1 MKCCL
6 PNIGFLSRLIKLKAC
21 QTNVANRRRYWN
33 NNGLKNKSWE
43 EFEKLRTV
51 MFTSDYIV
59 TTRNIT
65 SKCLM
70 FNVYTIKYRNI
81 TLSDPGCLT
90 LSNQYALKTWRYE
103 IVSIYEELMFGF
115 NHLGLQ
121 TMSWNT
127 STPARL
133 ASPINIDL
141 GFADNV
147 CVSSVLRSCP
157 KTPVLGSRLSRQ
169 RGRLSPKKQSA
180 GYFRQFASEPPL
192 ACTEPNTL

>member
-6 PNIGFLSRLIKLKAC
+6 PNIGFLSRLIKLRAC
-21 QTNVANRRRYWN
+21 QTNVGNRRGYWN
-33 NNGLKNKSWE
+33 NKKQ
-43 EFEKLRTV
+43 KLGGVRKV
-51 MFTSDYIV
+51 EYSHVHQWLHSDHQ
-59 TTRNIT
+59 
-65 SKCLM
+65 KCHKQM
-70 FNVYTIKYRNI
+70 FNYTIKYRNI
-81 TLSDPGCLT
+81 TVHYQTGPGCLT

-103 IVSIYEELMFGF
+103 IVSIYEELKFGF

-127 STPARL
+127 SIPARL

-169 RGRLSPKKQSA
+169 RGRLSPNKQSA

-192 ACTEPNTL
+192 ACTQPNTL